1 MLDAHCQAGF
11 LVGVPFAH
19 EGDYDFKLHG
29 GKRVSQ
35 LLGITLWGVPSI
47 AARVR
52 SGLGLPGE
60 APQPRG
66 PVEDVNLT

>member
-35 LLGITLWGVPSI
+35 LLGITLWGVPTLPH
-47 AARVR
+47 AFAPV
-52 SGLGLPGE
+52 SGCQGRHHSRGL
-60 APQPRG
+60 
-66 PVEDVNLT
+66 LWKM